1 MQRDAYTSPT
11 SKQRKHRKSDLALK
25 SYTPL
30 KDNELITQVGRSA
43 GPEYPTGKPLG
54 DSPNPSWPNE
64 GQAWAN
70 EFTPRMTAALVNAI
84 NLGMHQI
91 FERVKDALADQ
102 TKSVKM
108 LRDDVLTEQQAGQV
122 PTRRTLVVRCQ
133 VFALPL
139 AELSGIATR
148 GCGGRDGV

>member
-1 MQRDAYTSPT
+1 MSLIKLVR
-11 SKQRKHRKSDLALK
+11 RG
-25 SYTPL
+25 PL
-30 KDNELITQVGRSA
+30 EAISA
-43 GPEYPTGKPLG
+43 SIDE
-54 DSPNPSWPNE
+54 
-64 GQAWAN
+64 
-70 EFTPRMTAALVNAI
+70 TAALVNAI